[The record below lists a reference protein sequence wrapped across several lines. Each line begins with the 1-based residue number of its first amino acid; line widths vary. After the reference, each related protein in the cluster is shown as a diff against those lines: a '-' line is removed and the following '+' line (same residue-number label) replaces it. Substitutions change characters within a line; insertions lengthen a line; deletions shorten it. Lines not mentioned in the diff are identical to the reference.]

1 MTLHSAH
8 ACDPA
13 DHPQRQL
20 SIEGHICTI
29 STLRCLMK
37 LSDGY
42 ANSVHKTFIF
52 TSILHVQGQSL
63 WARLSA
69 SHGYLNKQGYCDGGN
84 TLGSPSGNCHLFPV
98 IWGETG
104 TGFTV
109 SYLRQHTIFLAWP
122 HSAYHTLQFQR
133 G

>member
-1 MTLHSAH
+1 M
-8 ACDPA
+8 
-13 DHPQRQL
+13 
-20 SIEGHICTI
+20 
-29 STLRCLMK
+29 
-37 LSDGY
+37 
-42 ANSVHKTFIF
+42 
-52 TSILHVQGQSL
+52 QGQAL

-109 SYLRQHTIFLAWP
+109 SHPQQQAVWQHDHVLTASFDHARAVPILSELLASLHDRFLSLLLPSVESPNASHVKTDAHMSSRRCWQVN
-122 HSAYHTLQFQR
+122 STV

>member
-1 MTLHSAH
+1 MFSRQDH
-8 ACDPA
+8 ASPCGGVRP
-13 DHPQRQL
+13 
-20 SIEGHICTI
+20 
-29 STLRCLMK
+29 
-37 LSDGY
+37 
-42 ANSVHKTFIF
+42 
-52 TSILHVQGQSL
+52 TSYLLQVQGQSL

-109 SYLRQHTIFLAWP
+109 SHPLADLTNLADGRSVSRQGHASCCAVRTVGVTAC
-122 HSAYHTLQFQR
+122 
-133 G
+133 